1 MFAINIETDLAPD
14 EVRSRLARVV
24 GPRVRNSSATASFR
38 PLVGR
43 VDAGSFR
50 IRRRTAR
57 RAMWQSK
64 ISGRYGAAEHG
75 TRIELDVPAATPLI
89 VIIALAALAIVDG
102 DAAIL
107 GLLAVVAVI
116 AVAAVA
122 YDAGRAVS
130 IVRNAVDARRL
141 QRFWAAS
148 HSERRIA

>member
-1 MFAINIETDLAPD
+1 MPRPTLNQCSNRTIRWGPTRLSTVLAG
-14 EVRSRLARVV
+14 L
-24 GPRVRNSSATASFR
+24 
-38 PLVGR
+38 
-43 VDAGSFR
+43 
-50 IRRRTAR
+50 
-57 RAMWQSK
+57 
-64 ISGRYGAAEHG
+64 
-75 TRIELDVPAATPLI
+75 
-89 VIIALAALAIVDG
+89 LAALAIVDG

-116 AVAAVA
+116 AVTAVA